1 MDPRSALSEV
11 QREAAVA
18 LFERGWGD
26 TSTARSMGVARWPV
40 RSLYR
45 RWKLHGRLALVRKPG
60 KGSFSFEVK
69 LSAVQRF
76 LSGEL
81 AAELAAEL
89 ELSSPAVVKRWARI
103 YRREGEDGLRPKP
116 RGRPPGASD
125 SAPDQDSELDRLRRE
140 NARLQA
146 EVAYLGKVR
155 ALRERRPR

>member
-1 MDPRSALSEV
+1 MDARSALSEA

-26 TSTARSMGVARWPV
+26 NSVARSMGVARWPV

-45 RWKLHGRLALVRKPG
+45 RWKMHGRLALVRKPG
-60 KGSFSFEVK
+60 KRSFSFEFK
-69 LSAVQRF
+69 LLAVQRF

-89 ELSSPAVVKRWARI
+89 GLSSPVLLKTWARI
-103 YRREGEDGLRPKP
+103 YRREGADGLRPKP

-125 SAPDQDSELDRLRRE
+125 SAPDQVSELDRLRRE

-155 ALRERRPR
+155 ALREHRPR

>member
-1 MDPRSALSEV
+1 MDARSSLSEV

-26 TSTARSMGVARWPV
+26 NSVARSLGVARWPV

-45 RWKLHGRLALVRKPG
+45 RWKIHGRLALVRKPT
-60 KGSFSFEVK
+60 KRSFSFEFK
-69 LSAVQRF
+69 LLAVRRF
-76 LSGEL
+76 LAGEVAAEV
-81 AAELAAEL
+81 AAELG
-89 ELSSPAVVKRWARI
+89 LSSPLLLKTWART

-116 RGRPPGASD
+116 KGRPPGVSD
-125 SAPDQDSELDRLRRE
+125 SAAGQVSELERLRRE

-155 ALRERRPR
+155 ALREHRQR